1 MKDDAK
7 RMRRPTTDWEKIFL
21 KDVSGKRL
29 LTQNIQRTLKIQWG
43 NKQSDFKMGHK
54 SLRDTSPKKIYKEQ
68 ISVWEAAPHHTSLEK
83 CKLQQQPD
91 AITHH
96 LEWLKSKKSK

>member
-1 MKDDAK
+1 
-7 RMRRPTTDWEKIFL
+7 MR
-21 KDVSGKRL
+21 
-29 LTQNIQRTLKIQWG
+29 
-43 NKQSDFKMGHK
+43 KQSDFKMGQK

-83 CKLQQQPD
+83 SKLKQQPD